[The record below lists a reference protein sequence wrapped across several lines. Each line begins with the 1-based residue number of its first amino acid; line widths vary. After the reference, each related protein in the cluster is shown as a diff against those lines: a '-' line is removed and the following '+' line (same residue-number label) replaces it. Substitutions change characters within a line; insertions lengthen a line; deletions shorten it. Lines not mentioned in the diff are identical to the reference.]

1 MGVDDA
7 RFDQTPRPGAPTE
20 VEQLRTLLY
29 TDDLTG
35 LYNRR
40 FFRHCVEEQK
50 TQSESTN
57 SPFALL
63 ILDIDH
69 FKQINDTHGHAVGDA
84 ALIRVAK
91 ELKDFFRDRGW
102 VFRYAG
108 DEFVVVLRDCGE
120 NQTAALCDVLL
131 SRIAGCLADD
141 KENLPLKKH
150 FTEHGLQHFS

>member
-1 MGVDDA
+1 MAIDDT
-7 RFDQTPRPGAPTE
+7 RFDQHPVRVRLQK

-50 TQSESTN
+50 VQTETTG

-91 ELKDFFRDRGW
+91 LLKEVFQDRGW

-108 DEFVVVLRDCGE
+108 YY
-120 NQTAALCDVLL
+120 L
-131 SRIAGCLADD
+131 S
-141 KENLPLKKH
+141 
-150 FTEHGLQHFS
+150 QS

>member
-1 MGVDDA
+1 MAIDDA

-50 TQSESTN
+50 VQTETTG

-69 FKQINDTHGHAVGDA
+69 FKQINDTYGHAVGDA

-91 ELKDFFRDRGW
+91 LLKDI
-102 VFRYAG
+102 
-108 DEFVVVLRDCGE
+108 FVIADGCFDMPVM
-120 NQTAALCDVLL
+120 NL
-131 SRIAGCLADD
+131 SRFCGIVTKIRQL
-141 KENLPLKKH
+141 H
-150 FTEHGLQHFS
+150 FAMM